1 MIHLVENSQ
10 QLTTISDMVT
20 MATYTIRVL
29 AFNARGDGP
38 LSNPI
43 HVKMQQGGKIGGI
56 WLDMVEHGGSRLVM
70 VGHGGT
76 WNGMWRHVET
86 QLQWLWSIGGSHT
99 SQDMT
104 SMSCNPNLA
113 VYTQGLAGIGFM
125 YVLN

>member
-1 MIHLVENSQ
+1 MAMIFETITHSSLLLNRKSNLPISKWMIHLVENSQ

-43 HVKMQQGGKIGGI
+43 HVKMQQGGKI
-56 WLDMVEHGGSRLVM
+56 EFEM

-76 WNGMWRHVET
+76 RW
-86 QLQWLWSIGGSHT
+86 
-99 SQDMT
+99 DM
-104 SMSCNPNLA
+104 L
-113 VYTQGLAGIGFM
+113 GLVKTCLDKVTM
-125 YVLN
+125 VMVTW

>member
-1 MIHLVENSQ
+1 
-10 QLTTISDMVT
+10 
-20 MATYTIRVL
+20 MAVVHCQI
-29 AFNARGDGP
+29 P
-38 LSNPI
+38 LQ
-43 HVKMQQGGKIGGI
+43 VKTEQGGKIGGN
-56 WLDMVEHGGSRLVM
+56 M

-86 QLQWLWSIGGSHT
+86 QLQWLWSIWGSHT